1 LLRAKAATSDCDE
14 RRDYRVLMSRAV
26 ALDKWA
32 WCPPSGL
39 WEAAMKFV
47 FFCALVLSVVFAGR
61 VESSEIPGYVV
72 KAIANPVRSKGER
85 EADPERLPAE
95 TIAFSGAAPGMVI
108 GEFIPFY
115 GYFSRLLSDVVGP
128 TGKIYGIENFNWS
141 NTAFD
146 KKLMGQRRNIFLRRS
161 KWGEFDLPEKIDLFW
176 ITQNYHDL
184 HVAEYGHVDI
194 AAFNRR
200 VFDALKPGG
209 TYMIID
215 QAANPGATEDDIS
228 ALHRID
234 KAQVIKEVTD
244 AGFLLVDES
253 DALRHPR
260 DDHTKSVFSPAIR
273 GQTDQF
279 MLKFRRP

>member
-1 LLRAKAATSDCDE
+1 MKMTFIC
-14 RRDYRVLMSRAV
+14 VI
-26 ALDKWA
+26 ALWIT
-32 WCPPSGL
+32 
-39 WEAAMKFV
+39 
-47 FFCALVLSVVFAGR
+47 FAGTAAG
-61 VESSEIPGYVV
+61 EEIPGYVLR
-72 KAIANPVRSKGER
+72 AIANPARSKAER
-85 EADPERLPAE
+85 EADASRLPAQ
-95 TIAFSGAAPGMVI
+95 TIAFAGVAPRMVV

-115 GYFSRLLSDVVGP
+115 GYFTRILSDVVGP
-128 TGKIYGIENFNWS
+128 NGKIYGIENINWS

-146 KKLMGQRRNIFLRRS
+146 KKLMGQRRNVFLQRK

-209 TYMIID
+209 IYLIVD
-215 QAANPGATEDDIS
+215 QAANPGTTEDQIA

-234 KAQVIKEVTD
+234 KMQVIGEVTA
-244 AGFLLVDES
+244 AGFTLVGES
-253 DALRHPR
+253 DALHHPR
-260 DDHTKSVFSPAIR
+260 DDHTRSIFDAVIR

-279 MLKFRRP
+279 MLKFQRP

>member
-1 LLRAKAATSDCDE
+1 MKVTFICAIALWITFGGRAE
-14 RRDYRVLMSRAV
+14 
-26 ALDKWA
+26 
-32 WCPPSGL
+32 
-39 WEAAMKFV
+39 
-47 FFCALVLSVVFAGR
+47 CA
-61 VESSEIPGYVV
+61 EIPGYVV
-72 KAIANPVRSKGER
+72 RAVANPTRSKAER
-85 EADPERLPAE
+85 EADASRLPAQ
-95 TIAFSGAAPGMVI
+95 TIAFAGVAPGMVV

-115 GYFSRLLSDVVGP
+115 GYFTRLLSDVVG
-128 TGKIYGIENFNWS
+128 TKGKIYGIENLNWS

-146 KKLMGQRRNIFLRRS
+146 KQLMGQRRNVSLQRK

-209 TYMIID
+209 IYLIVD
-215 QAANPGATEDDIS
+215 QAANPGTTEDQIS

-234 KAQVIKEVTD
+234 KAQVISEVTA
-244 AGFLLVDES
+244 AGFTLVGES

-260 DDHTKSVFSPAIR
+260 DDHTRSVFDAVVR
-273 GQTDQF
+273 GQTDEF
-279 MLKFRRP
+279 MLKFQRP